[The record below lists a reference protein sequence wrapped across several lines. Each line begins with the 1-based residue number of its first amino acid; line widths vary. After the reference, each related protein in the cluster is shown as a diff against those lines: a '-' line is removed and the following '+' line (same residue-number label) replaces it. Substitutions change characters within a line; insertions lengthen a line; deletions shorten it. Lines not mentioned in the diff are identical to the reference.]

1 MNIDLV
7 GSRKWFFVS
16 SGALAFLA
24 LIVLAI
30 PPALRPGIEFTSG
43 STALLRFERAVD
55 VAKLRAAYADLG
67 HPEARIQS
75 TGGREYLIRTRELQV
90 PPDSFVTPAPPDEVK
105 PVGPTLAQVLG
116 TATIGAKGGPG
127 KVALR
132 LPFNGNDCEFGATAA
147 EVEAGVRAD
156 VVAIISACTGGEIYR
171 VVVGAVV
178 GLIKA
183 ADTQDYQPGG
193 SGQPAK
199 DLGERSTIEARL
211 TADFGKFEVREFA
224 SVSATVSEA
233 AVRNAAIAVVIASVF
248 ILGYVAFAF
257 SSVPR
262 PLRYGVC
269 AIIALGHDV
278 IVTLGI
284 FSFLGKVIGLEID
297 LMFVTGLLTVIGFS
311 VHDTIV
317 VFDRI
322 RENVQ
327 QSPHASLHDNVNA
340 ALLQTMARSFN
351 TSITVLMTVAAMLAL
366 GGSTIREFLLVILVG
381 IIAGAYSSIGIA
393 SQLLVAW
400 EEGDLARLAFWRRGG
415 PGAEQPAA

>member
-1 MNIDLV
+1 MSIDLV
-7 GSRKWFFVS
+7 GSRKWFFWS
-16 SGALAFLA
+16 SGGLAVLA

-43 STALLRFERAVD
+43 TTALIRFEKRLD
-55 VAKLRAAYADLG
+55 VAKLREVYADLG

-75 TGGREYLIRTRELQV
+75 TGGLEFLIRTRELQV

-105 PVGPTLAQVLG
+105 PVGPTPAQVLG
-116 TATIGAKGGPG
+116 TAAIGGKDATG
-127 KVALR
+127 KVPLR
-132 LPFNGNDCEFGATAA
+132 LPLNEDPCALGSVAG
-147 EVEAGVRAD
+147 EVDAGTRAD
-156 VVAIISACTGGEIYR
+156 VIAINSACKDGEVYR
-171 VVVGAVV
+171 VVAGGVS

-183 ADTQDYQPGG
+183 ADTQEYQATD
-193 SGQPAK
+193 SGQAAK
-199 DLGERSTIEARL
+199 DLGERTTIEARL
-211 TADFGKFEVREFA
+211 TANFGKFEVREFA
-224 SVSATVSEA
+224 TVSATVSQA

-248 ILGYVAFAF
+248 ILAYVAFAF
-257 SSVPR
+257 SSVPS
-262 PLRYGVC
+262 PMRYATC

-278 IVTLGI
+278 VVTLGI
-284 FSFLGKVIGLEID
+284 FSFLGKAIGLEID

-327 QSPHASLHDNVNA
+327 LSPHASLHDNVNA

-351 TSITVLMTVAAMLAL
+351 TSITVLLTVAAMLVL